1 MTSKKAKKS
10 IALSKQSHFE
20 ANRVDWQHE
29 VNQSS
34 IADFDPS
41 QTLIAEL
48 IQNQK

>member
-1 MTSKKAKKS
+1 MISKKAKKS
-10 IALSKQSHFE
+10 IALSKWSHFE

-41 QTLIAEL
+41 QNLIAEL